1 MGYNISRFLRAE
13 QLINVKIKTGMNS
26 HVPVFDMQSYWWVWL
41 PGIETPILEPTNI
54 SAESSGAEYTVFSFL
69 ACLWN
74 QGVRIIEVLLYLF
87 CRCAMK
93 LNAQG
98 ECSLQLSILLINWF
112 ACI

>member
-74 QGVRIIEVLLYLF
+74 QGVTVY
-87 CRCAMK
+87 
-93 LNAQG
+93 
-98 ECSLQLSILLINWF
+98 LLIYRTLLITPDTLLGNF
-112 ACI
+112 RCSNTTDTPVL